1 MDERAGLGQND
12 DAAGGG
18 TKREEN
24 ETGYGEANSSTKS
37 IRGKPKSFRFILES
51 SPPKSI
57 LPPRKSPLLSK
68 RVQDRLKNNSANRTG
83 RRRYLYDVGHI
94 HALRAKEEAKAAAA
108 AAEGVGNEEG
118 EEEVS
123 GGQARSREWGAKML
137 LPESGHDRG
146 PWTRGERRI
155 KSRQEKGGRVRGDEK
170 RIAICSGSNIA
181 DYHHCAGV

>member
-57 LPPRKSPLLSK
+57 LPPQKSPLLWK
-68 RVQDRLKNNSANRTG
+68 RVQDRLKNNSANVKSLISSNSVRLSRKRFASG
-83 RRRYLYDVGHI
+83 RIRETRGARFVPFEKDDKSERAPVYLPV
-94 HALRAKEEAKAAAA
+94 
-108 AAEGVGNEEG
+108 
-118 EEEVS
+118 
-123 GGQARSREWGAKML
+123 RSRESKRNIVGFISPGFGDRRHEAVIRAFPLETPPSL
-137 LPESGHDRG
+137 LP
-146 PWTRGERRI
+146 
-155 KSRQEKGGRVRGDEK
+155 
-170 RIAICSGSNIA
+170 N
-181 DYHHCAGV
+181 